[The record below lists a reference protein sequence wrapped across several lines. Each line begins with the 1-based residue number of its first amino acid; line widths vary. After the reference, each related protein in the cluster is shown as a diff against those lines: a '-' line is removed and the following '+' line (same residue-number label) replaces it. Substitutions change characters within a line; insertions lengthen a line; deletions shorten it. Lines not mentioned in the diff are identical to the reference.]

1 MSSAYIETYGCSANK
16 SQSETMAGLLNK
28 YAYNIVDDPEKADV
42 IIINSCA
49 VKAVTEQKILYRIKE
64 FSDNGRKLVITGCLV
79 DAAYNRIRF
88 VAPDASF
95 VSSRGM
101 SEIVKVVDKVMS
113 GGQVTL
119 LDIEE
124 KPLFNLPKVRINPV
138 VNIVPIATGCTGH
151 CTYCATKLVK
161 GDVKSYPKI
170 LILQD
175 IERSIKEGCKEVWLT
190 GQDTGTYGLDKQK
203 TSQLP
208 ELISDIAKIPG
219 DFKIRVGMMNI
230 DNIKDILPELLDAFN
245 SKKVYKFF
253 HLPVQSGDND
263 ILKQMGRKH
272 SVEDYIETVDEIR
285 SAFKI
290 NLWTDV
296 IVGFPGETDGQ
307 FRNTMELMKRVD
319 PDLVNISRYAM
330 RPGTPAELLRQLPT
344 EVVKERTRMLT
355 NQMENI
361 AFVKNKEQIGWKGDI
376 LISERG
382 KRDGQWIGRNYAY
395 KSVVI
400 NKSGNLLG
408 RYVRVKIID
417 AVPDAL
423 IGWPITEQEDSL

>member
-1 MSSAYIETYGCSANK
+1 
-16 SQSETMAGLLNK
+16 
-28 YAYNIVDDPEKADV
+28 
-42 IIINSCA
+42 
-49 VKAVTEQKILYRIKE
+49 
-64 FSDNGRKLVITGCLV
+64 
-79 DAAYNRIRF
+79 
-88 VAPDASF
+88 
-95 VSSRGM
+95 
-101 SEIVKVVDKVMS
+101 
-113 GGQVTL
+113 
-119 LDIEE
+119 
-124 KPLFNLPKVRINPV
+124 
-138 VNIVPIATGCTGH
+138 
-151 CTYCATKLVK
+151 
-161 GDVKSYPKI
+161 
-170 LILQD
+170 
-175 IERSIKEGCKEVWLT
+175 
-190 GQDTGTYGLDKQK
+190 
-203 TSQLP
+203 
-208 ELISDIAKIPG
+208 
-219 DFKIRVGMMNI
+219 
-230 DNIKDILPELLDAFN
+230 
-245 SKKVYKFF
+245 
-253 HLPVQSGDND
+253 
-263 ILKQMGRKH
+263 MGRKH

-330 RPGTPAELLRQLPT
+330 RPGTPAELFRQLPT

-355 NQMENI
+355 NQMQNI